1 MDAPTPETL
10 AQLRA
15 EKLAA
20 AMAIHRRLE
29 HRQARLLAWMLL
41 FIIFFSTAALFVL
54 LIFNPHHEPQIR
66 QYAMLI
72 SGLVTFFTVAYILNR
87 AGYYTIAAMLLVFSA
102 IVAPWGSVV
111 LDPSVLE
118 GDFVPLTYEL
128 LSVLLSSILLPIYV
142 TIVLAVLQFAGLT
155 FVLVLSSATPSFN
168 WFSFL
173 AFIFLTSALS
183 ILANNIIQ
191 RNMRQIDAQTHQ
203 LALNE
208 VRLQELSV
216 RDHLTSLFNP
226 RYLEATLEREIQRAV
241 RTQHPFGVIMM
252 DVDHFKRVND
262 TLGHAAGDVVLRE
275 LGQFLA
281 RQVRQSDVAC
291 RYAGDEFMLI
301 LPETSRETAKER
313 AEQLRKGVKE
323 LVLPVAI
330 TISIGVAVF
339 PEDGMTSESIL
350 KSADNALYQAK
361 HEGRDHVMVSCHGNE
376 VGGEAG
382 FFADPRVEG

>member
-10 AQLRA
+10 AQPRT
-15 EKLAA
+15 EKLVTTTV
-20 AMAIHRRLE
+20 ILQRLE
-29 HRQARLLAWMLL
+29 HRQARLLTWMLL

-54 LIFNPHHEPQIR
+54 LIFNPHHEPQIH
-66 QYAMLI
+66 QYATLI
-72 SGLVTFFTVAYILNR
+72 SGLVVFFTVAYILNR

-102 IVAPWGSVV
+102 IIAPWASLV
-111 LDPSVLE
+111 LDPSVLQ

-128 LSVLLSSILLPIYV
+128 LSVLLASILLPTSI
-142 TIVLAVLQFAGLT
+142 TIGLAVLQFAGLT
-155 FVLVLSSATPSFN
+155 FVLLLSSATPSFN

-173 AFIFLTSALS
+173 AFIFLTSVLS
-183 ILANNIIQ
+183 ILANTIIQ
-191 RNMRQIDAQTHQ
+191 RDMKKIASQAQQ
-203 LALNE
+203 LVLNE
-208 VRLQELSV
+208 VHLQELSV

-226 RYLEATLEREIQRAV
+226 RYLEATLEREMQRAA
-241 RTQHPFGVIMM
+241 RTQHPLGIIMM

-291 RYAGDEFMLI
+291 RYAGDEFLLI
-301 LPETSRETAKER
+301 LPETSRETTRER

-323 LVLPVAI
+323 LALPVAI

-339 PEDGMTSESIL
+339 PEDGTTSETIL
-350 KSADNALYQAK
+350 KSADDALYQAK
-361 HEGRDHVMVSCHGNE
+361 REGRDHVRLSCHGNA
-376 VGGEAG
+376 VGGL
-382 FFADPRVEG
+382 D

>member
-10 AQLRA
+10 AQLCA

-20 AMAIHRRLE
+20 TMAIHRRLE

-72 SGLVTFFTVAYILNR
+72 SGLVTFFTVAYLLNR

-102 IVAPWGSVV
+102 IVAPWGSLV

-128 LSVLLSSILLPIYV
+128 LSVLLASILLPTSI

-155 FVLVLSSATPSFN
+155 FVLLLSSATPSFN

-173 AFIFLTSALS
+173 AFIFLTSVLS
-183 ILANNIIQ
+183 ILANTIIQ
-191 RNMRQIDAQTHQ
+191 RDMKKIASQAQQ
-203 LALNE
+203 LVLNE
-208 VRLQELSV
+208 VHLQELSV

-226 RYLEATLEREIQRAV
+226 RYLEATLEREIQRAA
-241 RTQHPFGVIMM
+241 RTQHPFGIIMM

-291 RYAGDEFMLI
+291 RYAGDEFLLI
-301 LPETSRETAKER
+301 LPETSRETTRER

-323 LVLPVAI
+323 LALPIAI

-339 PEDGMTSESIL
+339 PEDGMTSETIL

-361 HEGRDHVMVSCHGNE
+361 HEGRDHVTVSCHGNE
-376 VGGEAG
+376 AEEDAG
-382 FFADPRVEG
+382 FFADPRAER

>member
-1 MDAPTPETL
+1 MGTPTSETL

-15 EKLAA
+15 EQLATT
-20 AMAIHRRLE
+20 MAIHRRLE
-29 HRQARLLAWMLL
+29 HRQARLLTWMLL
-41 FIIFFSTAALFVL
+41 FIILFSTTALFVL

-72 SGLVTFFTVAYILNR
+72 SGLMAFFTVAYLLNR

-102 IVAPWGSVV
+102 IVAPWASVV

-128 LSVLLSSILLPIYV
+128 LSVLLSSILLPTYI
-142 TIVLAVLQFAGLT
+142 TIALAVLQFAGLT
-155 FVLVLSSATPSFN
+155 SVLLLSSATPSFN

-173 AFIFLTSALS
+173 AFIFLTSVLS

-191 RNMRQIDAQTHQ
+191 RNMRQIDAQAHQ

-226 RYLEATLEREIQRAV
+226 RHLEATLEREIQRAA
-241 RTQHPFGVIMM
+241 RTQQPLGVIMM

-281 RQVRQSDVAC
+281 RQVRRSDVAC
-291 RYAGDEFMLI
+291 RYAGDEFLLI

-313 AEQLRKGVKE
+313 AEQLRNGVKE
-323 LVLPVAI
+323 LPLPVAI
-330 TISIGVAVF
+330 TISIGVAIF
-339 PEDGMTSESIL
+339 PEDGTTSETIL
-350 KSADNALYQAK
+350 KSADTALYQAK
-361 HEGRDHVMVSCHGNE
+361 RAGRDHVTVSC
-376 VGGEAG
+376 
-382 FFADPRVEG
+382 P